1 MSSERAKGWYHWI
14 VRAILMAVLGLA
26 AADAVLAPAP
36 APRDPDFIGTIL
48 ASRSVVSAI
57 RISIIFAATFVVLS
71 VIALSVRRQWLRRIG
86 PVEVSEE
93 VLHLD
98 FENRDLEARLGRA
111 REEIE
116 ELKIDVAF
124 AQQLIEMGYGRDQ
137 RI

>member
-1 MSSERAKGWYHWI
+1 
-14 VRAILMAVLGLA
+14 MAVLGLA